1 MNKIITS
8 IGIISFLLLFGM
20 INAQT
25 ISVPSTIYANSTF
38 PIAITG
44 IPNTNSTVGILL
56 LDVAGNSYPVLYI
69 NTTATTFGF
78 INSTG
83 NYTITAYEMISNST
97 TQIASTGVSVLPNP
111 SDVIQANLY
120 NLSSY
125 TSNSIS
131 SLNATL
137 NATLSNMNSTISNL
151 TTQLA
156 MANSTISDLSN
167 ASTSLSNTIQTG
179 LSITNANITSLN
191 AYAQNLTN
199 YTVNSFSYL
208 NTNILPSITSAI
220 NATNTKVANDY
231 NSNNALGITA
241 LVIGIIGVAIWI
253 AVFFLKGKKKKLTP
267 KEMALNIAQNEIT
280 QKQEFEESLKG
291 REAERNEFKSA
302 VATFEEI
309 KKSKEYKKLEKDLQR
324 AEEMARRN
332 GVQVERQDLPEYKNL
347 LGFLTGK
354 GLNINEIAKETLA
367 EKIRKAEAELA
378 ILKDQAEIEKKK
390 SEIANLRAQLDGL
403 NEVK

>member
-1 MNKIITS
+1 MNKISTS

-25 ISVPSTIYANSTF
+25 ISVPSAIYANSTF

-44 IPNTNSTVGILL
+44 IQNTNSTVGVLL
-56 LDVAGNSYPVLYI
+56 LDVAGDSYPVVYL
-69 NTTATTFGF
+69 NTSTTTFGF

-83 NYTITAYEMISNST
+83 NYTITAYYLNS
-97 TQIASTGVSVLPNP
+97 TQIASTNVVVLSNP

-120 NLSSY
+120 NFSNY
-125 TSNSIS
+125 TNNSILS
-131 SLNATL
+131 F

-151 TTQLA
+151 TTQLTTV
-156 MANSTISDLSN
+156 NGTISDLSN
-167 ASTSLSNTIQTG
+167 VSASLNDG

-220 NATNTKVANDY
+220 NATDTTVANDY

-241 LVIGIIGVAIWI
+241 LVIGIIGVAIGI
-253 AVFFLKGKKKKLTP
+253 TVFFLKGKKNKLTP
-267 KEMALNIAQNEIT
+267 KEMALNIAHNEIA

-332 GVQVERQDLPEYKNL
+332 GVRYCGVH
-347 LGFLTGK
+347 
-354 GLNINEIAKETLA
+354 IA
-367 EKIRKAEAELA
+367 
-378 ILKDQAEIEKKK
+378 
-390 SEIANLRAQLDGL
+390 
-403 NEVK
+403 